1 MTFIKHFNTRGGKI
15 ARFGSAILKDGFLR
29 IRIPYTLEVVEKG
42 FIEGGFGL
50 VVRPCESKKSK
61 YTLVQTK
68 LDKSYL
74 PAELCAQNY
83 RFGIPAEQISD
94 TEIVFMYNKAKMLTK
109 K

>member
-1 MTFIKHFNTRGGKI
+1 MTFIKHFNSRGGKI
-15 ARFGSAILKDGFLR
+15 ASFGSATLEDGFLR
-29 IRIPYTLEVVEKG
+29 IRIPGTLEIVEKG
-42 FIEGGFGL
+42 FIEDGFGL

-68 LDKSYL
+68 IDKSFL

-83 RFGIPAEQISD
+83 KFGIPAEQISD
-94 TEIVFMYNKAKMLTK
+94 TEIVFMYKKAKMLTK